1 MKEREN
7 IQRIDFVRLVT
18 LLTPT
23 MMRSKVLMNIV
34 RALVQPLVALNER
47 RANERSDR
55 LFWLRT
61 TGQRRQLRYALN
73 TWFGVEG
80 FEIEDATQKG
90 KWLMVH
96 REKSPN
102 YPTMLEDTTLL
113 YSEKTVVGEH
123 AFVVRYPKELKGRE
137 AEIRHIVSA
146 YKVAGKDYQLKM
158 EN

>member
-96 REKSPN
+96 SEESPN
-102 YPTMLEDTTLL
+102 YPTMLEETTLL
-113 YSEKTVVGEH
+113 YSEKKFSTNIYGV
-123 AFVVRYPKELKGRE
+123 
-137 AEIRHIVSA
+137 I
-146 YKVAGKDYQLKM
+146 
-158 EN
+158 